1 MSDEVSDEVIVEE
14 SSASWH
20 EGLSDEYRGNESLS
34 QIPDLDTLAKSY
46 LDAQQYA
53 GGSIRIP
60 GEDASTDDWSAFNA
74 KLQDKVPTLLNLP
87 SDEEEARAAM
97 YARLGRPDSADGYG
111 IDGAD
116 PDFLQWAFD
125 NGLSSSQVKA
135 WQENTQEQG
144 QQNETDHDLEMQ
156 EANDLLKKEWGHAYD
171 TKLSQAKNAV
181 LAYADAET
189 QQFLLD
195 SGLANNPGM
204 IRLMAGIGATLTED
218 ESAGLQSGNNF
229 TLSPTEAMDRI
240 SEVRRNTEHPYNV
253 ANHPQHRAEVEK
265 MERLYSQAYPEA
277 V

>member
-1 MSDEVSDEVIVEE
+1 MSEEALVEAPAE
-14 SSASWH
+14 SWH
-20 EGLSDEYRGNESLS
+20 SGLSEEYRGNESLS
-34 QIPDLDTLAKSY
+34 QIPDLNTLAKSY

-60 GEDASTDDWSAFNA
+60 GEDASTDDWTAFNA
-74 KLQDKVPTLLNLP
+74 KLTDKVPTLLNLP
-87 SDEEEARAAM
+87 SDENEARDAM
-97 YARLGRPDSADGYG
+97 YARLGRPDSADGYQVE
-111 IDGAD
+111 GAD
-116 PDFLQWAFD
+116 ADFLQWAHE
-125 NGLSSSQVKA
+125 NGLSTAQVKS
-135 WQENTQEQG
+135 WQENTQG
-144 QQNETDHDLEMQ
+144 QTTQEGEDYDLKMQ

-181 LAYADAET
+181 LAYADSET

-218 ESAGLQSGNNF
+218 QSAGIESGTRF

-240 SEVRRNTEHPYNV
+240 SEVRRNSEHPYNV

-265 MERLYSQAYPEA
+265 MGRLYSQAFPEEG
-277 V
+277 

>member
-1 MSDEVSDEVIVEE
+1 MSEEYEAEANVSTE
-14 SSASWH
+14 SWH
-20 EGLSDEYRGNESLS
+20 SGLSDEYRGNESLS
-34 QIPDLDTLAKSY
+34 QIPDLNTLAKSY

-60 GEDASTDDWSAFNA
+60 GEDASTDDWNAFNA
-74 KLQDKVPTLLNLP
+74 KLTDRVPTLMNLS
-87 SDEEEARAAM
+87 SDEDEARDSLFS
-97 YARLGRPDSADGYG
+97 RLGRPDTVEGYR
-111 IDGAD
+111 IAGAD

-125 NGLSSSQVKA
+125 NGLSSSQVQS
-135 WQENTQEQG
+135 WQENTSEQG
-144 QQNETDHDLEMQ
+144 EQSETDYDLDMQ

-218 ESAGLQSGNNF
+218 ESAGLQSGNSF
-229 TLSPTEAMDRI
+229 SLSPGEAMDRI

-277 V
+277 G

>member
-1 MSDEVSDEVIVEE
+1 MSEEAVVEAPTE
-14 SSASWH
+14 SWH
-20 EGLSDEYRGNESLS
+20 SGLSDEYRGNESLS
-34 QIPDLDTLAKSY
+34 QIPDLNTLAKSY

-60 GEDASTDDWSAFNA
+60 GEDASTDDWTAFNA
-74 KLQDKVPTLLNLP
+74 KLTDKVPTLMNLP
-87 SDEEEARAAM
+87 TDEDEARSAM
-97 YARLGRPDSADGYG
+97 YTRLGRPDTVEGYK
-111 IDGAD
+111 IPGAD

-125 NGLSSSQVKA
+125 NGLSSSQVQS
-135 WQENTQEQG
+135 WQENTSEQG
-144 QQNETDHDLEMQ
+144 EQSETDYDLDMQ

-181 LAYADAET
+181 LAYADSET

-218 ESAGLQSGNNF
+218 ESAGLQSGNSF
-229 TLSPTEAMDRI
+229 TLSPGEAMDRI

-265 MERLYSQAYPEA
+265 MEKLYSQAYPELG
-277 V
+277 

>member
-1 MSDEVSDEVIVEE
+1 MPPEETVIVEATE
-14 SSASWH
+14 SWH
-20 EGLSDEYRGNESLS
+20 SGLSDEYRGNESLS
-34 QIPDLDTLAKSY
+34 QIPDLNTLAKSY

-60 GEDASTDDWSAFNA
+60 GEDASTDDWAAFNS
-74 KLQDKVPTLLNLP
+74 KLTSKVPTLLNLS
-87 SDEEEARAAM
+87 SDEDEARNAM
-97 YARLGRPDSADGYG
+97 YARLGRPDSVDGYKVE
-111 IDGAD
+111 GAD
-116 PDFLQWAFD
+116 ADFLQWAHE
-125 NGLSSSQVKA
+125 NGLSNAQVKS
-135 WQENTQEQG
+135 WQENTQG
-144 QQNETDHDLEMQ
+144 QNTQEGEAYDTQMQ

-181 LAYADAET
+181 LAYADSET

-218 ESAGLQSGNNF
+218 QSAGIESGSRF

-240 SEVRRNTEHPYNV
+240 SEVRRNTEHPYNLSS
-253 ANHPQHRAEVEK
+253 HPQHRAEVEK
-265 MERLYSQAYPEA
+265 MGRLYSQAYPEE

>member
-1 MSDEVSDEVIVEE
+1 MTDEISTEE
-14 SSASWH
+14 STASWH

-34 QIPDLDTLAKSY
+34 QIPDIDTLAKSY

-53 GGSIRIP
+53 GGAIRIP
-60 GEDASTDDWSAFNA
+60 GEDASTEDWSAFNA

-87 SDEEEARAAM
+87 SDENEARAAM
-97 YARLGRPDSADGYG
+97 YARLGRPDSADGYQV
-111 IDGAD
+111 DGAD

-135 WQENTQEQG
+135 WQENTQSQS
-144 QQNETDHDLEMQ
+144 TDADAQRDTEMA

-171 TKLSQAKNAV
+171 AKLSQAKNAV

-204 IRLMAGIGATLTED
+204 IRLMAGIGATLTE
-218 ESAGLQSGNNF
+218 EQSAGMESGSRF
-229 TLSPTEAMDRI
+229 TLSPSEAMDRI

-277 V
+277 G

>member
-1 MSDEVSDEVIVEE
+1 MSEEAAAVEATE
-14 SSASWH
+14 SWH
-20 EGLSDEYRGNESLS
+20 SGLSDEYRGNESLS
-34 QIPDLDTLAKSY
+34 QIPDLNTLAKSY

-60 GEDASTDDWSAFNA
+60 GEDASTDDWAAFNS
-74 KLQDKVPTLLNLP
+74 KLTSKVPTLLNLS
-87 SDEEEARAAM
+87 SDEDEARNAM
-97 YARLGRPDSADGYG
+97 YARLGRPDSVDGYKVE
-111 IDGAD
+111 GAD
-116 PDFLQWAFD
+116 ADFLQWAHD
-125 NGLSSSQVKA
+125 NGLSTSQVKS
-135 WQENTQEQG
+135 WQENTQG
-144 QQNETDHDLEMQ
+144 QTTQADEANDVEMQ

-181 LAYADAET
+181 LAYADSET

-218 ESAGLQSGNNF
+218 QSAGIESGSRF

-240 SEVRRNTEHPYNV
+240 SEVRRNEEHPYNLSS
-253 ANHPQHRAEVEK
+253 HPQHRAEVEK
-265 MERLYSQAYPEA
+265 MGRLYSQAYPEE